1 MEFPVIDVEP
11 IEPLLKKERRIL
23 AAYLLGS
30 AAKGTLRPDSDI
42 DIALMFVPGKIMSGV
57 ERGEL
62 AAELSLLLHREVDL
76 GVISSRNLVYARE
89 SILTGRR
96 IFSRNDT
103 VADLYAATLLG
114 LYAQFH
120 YERRG
125 ILHGYLAR

>member
-1 MEFPVIDVEP
+1 MIDVAL
-11 IEPLLKKERRIL
+11 IVPLLQKERRIL

-30 AAKGTLRPDSDI
+30 AVNGTLRPDSDI
-42 DIALMFVPGKIMSGV
+42 DIALMFLPGKGMTGV

-62 AAELSLLLHREVDL
+62 AAELSLVLRREVDL
-76 GVISSRNLVYARE
+76 GVLSSGNLVYARE
-89 SILTGRR
+89 TILTGNR
-96 IFSRNDT
+96 IFSRNDG